1 MCQLFASGG
10 QSIGASALPMNIHSL
25 ESNLVLIYFR
35 IDWFDLLAVQGTVNS
50 LIQHHNSKTSIFGH
64 SAFFMVQLSHPY
76 TTTGKT
82 MCLIAQSCLTL
93 CDPVNSSPPGS
104 SVHGDFQGTT
114 TGVVCHAFLQGIFPT
129 QGSNPGLPHCRQ
141 ILYCLRHQGSP
152 GKTIALTIRTFV
164 DKVISPPF
172 TTLSRS
178 VTTFLPLISW
188 LQSPSTVILEP
199 KKRKSATLS
208 IFPPSICHEVMGP
221 DAMILV
227 F

>member
-1 MCQLFASGG
+1 MSDSVRPHRRQPTRLRCPWDS
-10 QSIGASALPMNIHSL
+10 P
-25 ESNLVLIYFR
+25 
-35 IDWFDLLAVQGTVNS
+35 
-50 LIQHHNSKTSIFGH
+50 
-64 SAFFMVQLSHPY
+64 
-76 TTTGKT
+76 GK
-82 MCLIAQSCLTL
+82 
-93 CDPVNSSPPGS
+93 
-104 SVHGDFQGTT
+104 T

-208 IFPPSICHEVMGP
+208 IFPPSICHEVMGL
-221 DAMILV
+221 DAAILV
-227 F
+227 FEC